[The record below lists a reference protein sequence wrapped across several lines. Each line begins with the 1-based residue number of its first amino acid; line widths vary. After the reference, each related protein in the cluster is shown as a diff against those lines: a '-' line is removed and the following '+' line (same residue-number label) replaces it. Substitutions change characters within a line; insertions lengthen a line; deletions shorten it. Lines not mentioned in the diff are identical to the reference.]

1 MSSQDESPEL
11 ALSSE
16 EDSKRGKRS
25 LSLSSDHP
33 EGFTS
38 GAGSAKPTRGRPS
51 TETAP
56 VWKPKWNPW
65 IIAIAVMS
73 ATFMEVLDTS
83 ISNVALPHIGGSLAA
98 TTEESTWMVTSYL
111 VSNAIVLP
119 LTGWISSTFGRKNF
133 LLVCIAIF
141 TLASVL
147 SGAAM
152 SLNQLIFFR
161 ILQGLGGGA
170 MQPTAQAILFESFP
184 PEKRGQAMAFY
195 GMGIVVAPIL
205 GPIVGGWLTDNY
217 SWRWTFYINLPV
229 GILASFL
236 VWTILEDPPYLRQK
250 KSARADLAGFFFLVI
265 WVAALQVML
274 DKGQLEDWFQSTFI
288 VVLAALFVIFLIV
301 FVVWEFTRKNPIVDL
316 SVFKDRNFAIST
328 LLITMVGG
336 VLYGTLTLGP
346 LFLQQL
352 RGYPA
357 FDAGL
362 AVAPRGAGAMASMM
376 MVGALLARFDGRI
389 FVCIGFCLLSL
400 SNHLLGELNMYTGVD
415 QVVFPNIL
423 AGIGMGFVFVP
434 LATIANDKLPAAKIS
449 TASGVFNLMRN
460 LGGGVGIAMST
471 TLLSRGTQFHQSRLT
486 EHTNIYS
493 EQLAQWQAKVQPAMQ
508 SAIGDQGWVAALAGI
523 VTQQAN
529 MLSYIDAYT
538 LMSWV
543 CLGCAPLVFLL
554 DRPSGKAGP
563 GGVH

>member
-1 MSSQDESPEL
+1 MSDEHSLNSEEEGGGKHSL

-16 EDSKRGKRS
+16 GFSKASPDRPQR
-25 LSLSSDHP
+25 
-33 EGFTS
+33 
-38 GAGSAKPTRGRPS
+38 ARPS
-51 TETAP
+51 TEVAP

-65 IIAIAVMS
+65 LIAIAVMS

-119 LTGWISSTFGRKNF
+119 LTGWISATFGRKNF
-133 LLVCIAIF
+133 LLVCIFIF
-141 TLASVL
+141 TLASGL
-147 SGAAM
+147 SGAAQ
-152 SLNQLIFFR
+152 SLDQLILFR

-184 PEKRGQAMAFY
+184 PEKRGMAMAFY

-229 GILASFL
+229 GLLASFL
-236 VWTILEDPPYLRQK
+236 VWNILEDPPYLK
-250 KSARADLAGFFFLVI
+250 ESKGGKVDLAGFLFLVI
-265 WVAALQVML
+265 WVGSLQIML
-274 DKGQLEDWFQSTFI
+274 DKGQLEDWFDSPKIIT
-288 VVLAALFVIFLIV
+288 LCALFVVFLVV
-301 FVVWEFTRKNPIVDL
+301 FVVWEATRKNPIVDL
-316 SVFKDRNFAIST
+316 SIFKDRTFALST
-328 LLITMVGG
+328 MLITMVGG

-376 MVGALLARFDGRI
+376 LVGALLARFDGRY
-389 FVCIGFCLLSL
+389 FVCIGFCFLSY
-400 SNHLLGELNMYTGVD
+400 SNHLLGQLNMNTGVD

-423 AGIGMGFVFVP
+423 AGIGMGLVFVP
-434 LATIANDKLPAAKIS
+434 LATIANDKLPARKIS

-471 TLLSRGTQFHQSRLT
+471 TMLSRGAQFHQSRLT
-486 EHTNIYS
+486 EHTHIYS
-493 EQLAQWQAKVQPAMQ
+493 QQMMDWQAKVQPGMQ
-508 SAIGDQGWVAALAGI
+508 AVAGDQGWIAALAGT
-523 VTQQAN
+523 VARQAS
-529 MLSYIDAYT
+529 MLAYVDAYT
-538 LMSWV
+538 VMSLV

-554 DRPSGKAGP
+554 RKSSRKAGP
-563 GGVH
+563 GAGMH

>member
-1 MSSQDESPEL
+1 MI
-11 ALSSE
+11 SE
-16 EDSKRGKRS
+16 DQSRRGKRS

-33 EGFTS
+33 EGFS
-38 GAGSAKPTRGRPS
+38 RPSPDRPKKGRPS
-51 TETAP
+51 TEVAP

-147 SGAAM
+147 SGAAQ
-152 SLNQLIFFR
+152 SLNQLILFR

-236 VWTILEDPPYLRQK
+236 VYTILEDPPYLK
-250 KSARADLAGFFFLVI
+250 EGKTSSVDLAGFFFLVI
-265 WVAALQVML
+265 WVGALQIML
-274 DKGQLEDWFQSTFI
+274 DKGQLEDWFESPLI
-288 VVLAALFVIFLIV
+288 VVLCGLFVVFLV
-301 FVVWEFTRKNPIVDL
+301 LFVVWESTRKSPIVDL
-316 SVFKDRNFAIST
+316 SIFKDRTFALST

-357 FDAGL
+357 FSAGL
-362 AVAPRGAGAMASMM
+362 AVAPRGLGAMSSMM
-376 MVGALLARFDGRI
+376 IVGALLARFDGRF
-389 FVCIGFCLLSL
+389 FVCIGFCVLSY
-400 SNHLLGELNMYTGVD
+400 SNHLLGQLNMNTGVE
-415 QVVFPNIL
+415 QVVMPNVL
-423 AGIGMGFVFVP
+423 AGVGMGLVFVP
-434 LATIANDKLPAAKIS
+434 LATIANDKLPARKIS

-471 TLLSRGTQFHQSRLT
+471 TMLSRGGQFHQARLT
-486 EHTNIYS
+486 EHVNIYNPALTKF
-493 EQLAQWQAKVQPAMQ
+493 QLAAQGALGDRWLVGLAATVARQA
-508 SAIGDQGWVAALAGI
+508 S
-523 VTQQAN
+523 
-529 MLSYIDAYT
+529 MLSYVDAYT
-538 LMSWV
+538 MMSWV

-554 DRPSGKAGP
+554 SKPSGKGGGGAGM
-563 GGVH
+563 H

>member
-1 MSSQDESPEL
+1 MSEEGPEL
-11 ALSSE
+11 ALISE
-16 EDSKRGKRS
+16 EKAKRGKRS
-25 LSLSSDHP
+25 LSLSSDHS
-33 EGFTS
+33 EGFS
-38 GAGSAKPTRGRPS
+38 KASPDRPQKGRPS
-51 TETAP
+51 TEVAP
-56 VWKPKWNPW
+56 IWKPKWNPW
-65 IIAIAVMS
+65 LIAIAVMS

-141 TLASVL
+141 TVASLL
-147 SGAAM
+147 SGAALT
-152 SLNQLIFFR
+152 LNQLILFR

-236 VWTILEDPPYLRQK
+236 VYTILEDPPYLK
-250 KSARADLAGFFFLVI
+250 EGKTGSVDLAGFLFLVI
-265 WVAALQVML
+265 WVGSLQIML
-274 DKGQLEDWFQSTFI
+274 DKGQLEDWFQSPLI
-288 VVLAALFVIFLIV
+288 ILLASLFVIFLVV
-301 FVVWEFTRKNPIVDL
+301 FIVWEATRKNPIVDL
-316 SVFKDRNFAIST
+316 SIFKDRTFALST
-328 LLITMVGG
+328 MLITMVGG

-357 FDAGL
+357 FSAGL
-362 AVAPRGAGAMASMM
+362 AVAPRGLGAMSSMM
-376 MVGALLARFDGRI
+376 VVGALLARFDGRF
-389 FVCIGFCLLSL
+389 FVCMGFCVLSY
-400 SNHLLGELNMYTGVD
+400 SNHLLGQLNMNTGVE
-415 QVVFPNIL
+415 QVVLPNVL
-423 AGIGMGFVFVP
+423 AGIGMGLVFVP
-434 LATIANDKLPAAKIS
+434 LATIANDKLPPRKIS

-471 TLLSRGTQFHQSRLT
+471 TMLSRGSQFHQSRLT
-486 EHTNIYS
+486 EHVTIYS
-493 EQLAQWQAKVQPAMQ
+493 QQLSNFQNVVQPAL
-508 SAIGDQGWVAALAGI
+508 GDQGWLAALAGT
-523 VTQQAN
+523 VARQSA
-529 MLSYIDAYT
+529 MLSYVDAYT
-538 LMSWV
+538 IMSWV

-554 DRPSGKAGP
+554 SKPSRKAGP
-563 GGVH
+563 GAGVH